1 MGADVLSAALRRF
14 AAVVAAAVVAAALV
28 GLLVVA
34 VAKVDLRR
42 GLAIGFYVCGAG
54 SCGLAVLLG
63 AAPPVRG
70 KRDGGFVGF
79 GRWVGGG
86 IRWATRSEREA
97 VNLPALLVTVG
108 VVLIVVGVAVDD
120 RSPH

>member
-1 MGADVLSAALRRF
+1 MLVGALRRF
-14 AAVVAAAVVAAALV
+14 AAVISLAGSFAAVV
-28 GLLVVA
+28 GLLVA
-34 VAKVDLRR
+34 AMAREDLRH

-86 IRWATRSEREA
+86 IRWATRAEREEA
-97 VNLPALLVTVG
+97 INLPALLLTVG
-108 VVLIVVGVAVDD
+108 VVLILVGVGVDD
-120 RSPH
+120 RTRK